1 MRQLGFS
8 FWSYR
13 WGYPQSHG
21 RMTDRDNLVALL
33 VRWLM
38 LAFSVWVA
46 AEIVG
51 GIHLEGLKSI
61 LIVSAVLGLLNLYLR
76 PIIFL
81 LSLPF
86 TLITL
91 GLFIVVIN
99 AILLGLTDWIVD
111 IVNGIKFSVDGVG
124 AALLG
129 AVIISIVNMLL
140 GMVIHPKAV

>member
-1 MRQLGFS
+1 
-8 FWSYR
+8 
-13 WGYPQSHG
+13 
-21 RMTDRDNLVALL
+21 MTDRDNLVALL

-51 GIHLEGLKSI
+51 GIHLEGLKST
-61 LIVSAVLGLLNLYLR
+61 LIVAAVLGLLNLYLR

-81 LSLPF
+81 FSLPF
-86 TLITL
+86 TIVTL

-99 AILLGLTDWIVD
+99 AILLGLTDWLVD
-111 IVNGIKFSVDGVG
+111 IVNGINFSVDGVG

-129 AVIISIVNMLL
+129 AIIISIVNMLL
-140 GMVIHPKAV
+140 GMVIHPKPV